1 MSNKTFTEEEIKALL
16 KNPYVKKVSDKS
28 ITYTQNFKEE
38 FMERY
43 KKREL
48 PTEIFRSLGFN
59 TQLLGKRRIASCS
72 YRFKQYNDRMNGFED
87 QRKGASG
94 RPKRKGITAEVK
106 LARAEEKIQQE
117 SEFLKKSS
125 NWKGGVERND
135 NSSKI

>member
-1 MSNKTFTEEEIKALL
+1 MSNKTFTEEEIKVLL

-43 KKREL
+43 KKGEL

-59 TQLLGKRRIASCS
+59 TQQLGKRRIASCS
-72 YRFKQYNDRMNGFED
+72 YRFKRYNDRMNGFVD

-94 RPKRKGITAEVK
+94 RPKRKGITAEEK
-106 LARAEEKIQQE
+106 LARAEEKIQYLQQE
-117 SEFLKKSS
+117 NEFLKKI
-125 NWKGGVERND
+125 KELERRCG
-135 NSSKI
+135 KKR